1 MLGVAGCA
9 EGFRARKCL
18 CDKAV
23 RGALFALC
31 PKIVTEH
38 QSVGTRGDR
47 GGCFPSPS
55 PLLRSETEWPPK
67 AAELAGSKT
76 TNRWEA
82 KGPREKLS
90 HALELAPGFSLSLA
104 FLFCHLFQ
112 VLFFPFNLA
121 LCFLGE

>member
-31 PKIVTEH
+31 LKIVTEH

-47 GGCFPSPS
+47 GGCFSQPLPS
-55 PLLRSETEWPPK
+55 LEVRDRV
-67 AAELAGSKT
+67 AAQGRRAGRQQD
-76 TNRWEA
+76 N
-82 KGPREKLS
+82 
-90 HALELAPGFSLSLA
+90 
-104 FLFCHLFQ
+104 
-112 VLFFPFNLA
+112 
-121 LCFLGE
+121 